1 MTYSKTVLRVAAP
14 TLLTLAAIN
23 ASAAFAQLQTNV
35 SAPANPSQV
44 INGVA
49 VPPLLVFM
57 LLLVNNKGLM
67 GEYVN
72 TRLFNVIAWSTTIVM
87 TVLNLVW
94 FWMFGTG
101 RG

>member
-1 MTYSKTVLRVAAP
+1 VFSHQPLVIYQQQHEDQQRGHGD
-14 TLLTLAAIN
+14 AIDDLPLIKI
-23 ASAAFAQLQTNV
+23 SIW
-35 SAPANPSQV
+35 SQV

-72 TRLFNVIAWSTTIVM
+72 TRLFNVIAWSTTIIM
-87 TVLNLVW
+87 TVLNVVW

>member
-1 MTYSKTVLRVAAP
+1 
-14 TLLTLAAIN
+14 
-23 ASAAFAQLQTNV
+23 
-35 SAPANPSQV
+35 
-44 INGVA
+44 

-72 TRLFNVIAWSTTIVM
+72 SRLFNVIAWSTTIIM
-87 TVLNLVW
+87 TVLNVVW